1 MLIKSLNQ
9 KIVNLFIFY
18 KFVCFFILYIYITFF
33 IFEKSLYSMHK
44 NLHDIDKCNDS
55 TRTWDHEH
63 RCWKVIV
70 YHHWVWVR
78 TVCRMVTIRYTLV
91 GWMSSTSW
99 DARVREVLCLCFV
112 TWQSYH
118 LNILFPII
126 SNIQAQH
133 TSNESRN
140 VSSNLINKKIN

>member
-99 DARVREVLCLCFV
+99 DARVREVLCWSLFCNMAELPFEYPIPNNFQYTSTTYKQWIKKCFI
-112 TWQSYH
+112 QS
-118 LNILFPII
+118 N
-126 SNIQAQH
+126 Q
-133 TSNESRN
+133 
-140 VSSNLINKKIN
+140 